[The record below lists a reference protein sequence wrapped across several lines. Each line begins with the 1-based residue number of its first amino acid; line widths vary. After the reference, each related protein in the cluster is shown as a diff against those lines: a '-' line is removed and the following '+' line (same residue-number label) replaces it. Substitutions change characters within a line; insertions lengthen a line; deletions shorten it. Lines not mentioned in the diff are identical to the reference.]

1 MEKTIPPGLKI
12 TFLAGCF
19 VAGSFGL
26 IYMLAPEA
34 YQNSIGVPI
43 KQPTETTV
51 FREFGVALLALAY
64 VSWLASKSTA
74 ADEVKIAVKMVIVWM
89 VLGALV
95 MLWCLLSSGLPVI
108 YWLYFAIFAGFAI
121 ADIVFYPRG

>member
-1 MEKTIPPGLKI
+1 MKI

-19 VAGSFGL
+19 VAGIFGL

-34 YQNSIGVPI
+34 YQNFIGVPI

-64 VSWLASKSTA
+64 VSWLASKATA

-95 MLWCLLSSGLPVI
+95 MLWCLFSSGLPVI

-121 ADIVFYPRG
+121 ANIVFSSRE